1 MLARASS
8 VAEMLQLAPNLAQLG
23 ACALHGGADGNV
35 PPAQAHLVRGRA
47 RNLAAPVW
55 TPRPRHGTLAAK
67 GVAMA
72 RYGLATALLL
82 LLLATAAGHGA
93 TAADHGGGALI
104 QVREALALRLP
115 ENARTSLLPRDPVLA
130 AVVAGTWRAP
140 RAGDRVALGAGA
152 AAVWTALAADS
163 SGWFRHEALE
173 SGWACATVD
182 LPAAGVWLLEAGNHD
197 YVFVNGEPRAGNRYR
212 TKDAYESWEPRH
224 DFSSLPVALR
234 AGRNVLL
241 FRCERGGLKIE
252 LRRPRAAALLNAR
265 DVTAPDL
272 VNDGRPF
279 DCWAALPVINAT
291 NRPLTGLVLEVA
303 GDGMLPGATPLPPIP
318 PLSVRKVGVRIAG
331 ELLATEPPLLPRELP
346 VLLRLRAGNDPE
358 AKLQD
363 EAAITLRVV
372 KPEDLRQI
380 TFVSDIDG
388 SVQYYALL
396 PAKSGGGWPGEGPEG
411 VVLSLH
417 GANVEARN
425 QAASYT
431 PKPWARIV
439 APTNR
444 RPYGFS
450 WDDWGR
456 LDALEVL
463 DLVTPAAGPER
474 QRPTVWLTGHSM
486 GGHGTWSLGATYPD
500 RFAAIGPSAGWA
512 TFWTYRYEYDR
523 AKLSPAERMLTRA
536 SNASETLQLAPN
548 LARLGVYALH
558 GGADDNVPPAQAHL
572 FVDALKTFHPDW
584 VYHEEPGQGHWWDLS
599 PEPGVDCV
607 DWAPMFEFF
616 ARRARLRDDATAEI
630 DFRTAS
636 PGVSAR
642 CGWVTIL
649 GQERQHEL
657 SRVHVRCLPESRKVV
672 GETENVSRLQLVP
685 SPVGEGAEVTVELDG
700 QSLPADS
707 LRMWV
712 DTAPIATFERRG
724 GIWVRLGDIE
734 GHGPSTAKSLVR
746 YGPFKD
752 AFRHRFQ
759 FVVGTRGS
767 AEENAWAA
775 RKARFDA
782 ETWWYQGNGDVDI
795 VRDIDFNPAAEPD
808 RGVVL
813 YGAGAANAA
822 WAKLLPD
829 CPVQVGQGAVRIGG
843 RRIAGNDLACLFVR
857 PRPGS
862 AVACVAVV
870 AGTGPAGRRLT
881 DTLPYLQAGFSLP
894 DCCVLSPRL
903 LTEAGRGI
911 RAAGFFGDDWS
922 VEKGEFLWQ
931 E

>member
-1 MLARASS
+1 M
-8 VAEMLQLAPNLAQLG
+8 
-23 ACALHGGADGNV
+23 
-35 PPAQAHLVRGRA
+35 VRRW
-47 RNLAAPVW
+47 LEI
-55 TPRPRHGTLAAK
+55 
-67 GVAMA
+67 
-72 RYGLATALLL
+72 ALLL
-82 LLLATAAGHGA
+82 LLPAAAGRCSGA
-93 TAADHGGGALI
+93 AALTDTPFV
-104 QVREALALRLP
+104 VREILALKLP
-115 ENARTSLLPRDPVLA
+115 ENSRTNLLPRDPVLA

-140 RAGDRVALGAGA
+140 RAGDRVPLGNGA

-173 SGWACATVD
+173 SGWACAAVD
-182 LPAAGVWLLEAGNHD
+182 LPAAGVRLLEAGNHD
-197 YVFVNGEPRAGNRYR
+197 YVFVNGEPRAGNKYR

-224 DFSSLPVALR
+224 DFSSLPVALH

-241 FRCERGGLKIE
+241 FRCERGGLKVE
-252 LRRPRAAALLNAR
+252 LRRSSAPALLNVR
-265 DVTAPDL
+265 DLTAPDL
-272 VNDGRPF
+272 VVDRKPY
-279 DCWAALPVINAT
+279 DHWAALPVINT
-291 NRPLTGLVLEVA
+291 TDRPLTGLVLEVV
-303 GDGMLPGATPLPPIP
+303 GDGLESGATPLPPIP
-318 PLSVRKVGVRIAG
+318 PLSVRKVGFRIAG
-331 ELLATEPPLLPRELP
+331 ELPDPEPPLRHPEMP
-346 VLLRLRAGNDPE
+346 VVLRLRTGNDP
-358 AKLQD
+358 AASLLD

-372 KPEDLRQI
+372 KWDAVRQI
-380 TFVSDIDG
+380 TFISGIDG

-396 PAKSGGGWPGEGPEG
+396 PARSDFDSRVEGPEG

-450 WDDWGR
+450 WEDWGR

-463 DLVTPAAGPER
+463 DLVMPPGGGE
-474 QRPTVWLTGHSM
+474 QLSPTVWLTGHSM
-486 GGHGTWSLGATYPD
+486 GGHGAWSLGATCPD

-512 TFWTYRYEYDR
+512 TFWTYRFEYDR
-523 AKLSPAERMLTRA
+523 ARLSPAERMLTRA
-536 SNASETLQLAPN
+536 SNASETLRLAPN

-558 GGADDNVPPAQAHL
+558 GGADDNVPPAQSHL
-572 FVDALKTFHPDW
+572 FVDELKTFHPDW

-616 ARRARLRDDATAEI
+616 ARRARLRDDAALEI

-657 SRVHVRCLPESRKVV
+657 SRVHVRCLPDSRKVV
-672 GETENVSRLQLVP
+672 GETENVSRLRIVP

-700 QSLPADS
+700 QLFPADS
-707 LRMWV
+707 LVQWR
-712 DTAPIATFERRG
+712 DTPPIATFERLG
-724 GIWVRLGDIE
+724 GRWVRLSRIE
-734 GHGPSTAKSLVR
+734 GQGLPTAKAPFR

-775 RKARFDA
+775 AKARFDA
-782 ETWWYQGNGDVDI
+782 ETWWYQGNGAVDI
-795 VRDIDFNPAAEPD
+795 VRDVDFDPAAEPD

-813 YGAGAANAA
+813 YGAGGANAA

-829 CPVQVGQGAVRIGG
+829 CPVQIGRGAVRIGG
-843 RRIAGNDLACLFVR
+843 RRIVGHDLACLFVR

-862 AVACVAVV
+862 SVACVAVV

-894 DCCVLSPRL
+894 DCCVLSSRV
-903 LTEAGRGI
+903 LTDGGRGI

-922 VEKGEFLWQ
+922 VERGEFLWQ

>member
-1 MLARASS
+1 
-8 VAEMLQLAPNLAQLG
+8 
-23 ACALHGGADGNV
+23 
-35 PPAQAHLVRGRA
+35 
-47 RNLAAPVW
+47 
-55 TPRPRHGTLAAK
+55 
-67 GVAMA
+67 MA
-72 RYGLATALLL
+72 RHRLAIALLL
-82 LLLATAAGHGA
+82 LLAPVAGRCADSAETGDTA
-93 TAADHGGGALI
+93 LV
-104 QVREALALRLP
+104 VREVLALKLP
-115 ENARTSLLPRDPVLA
+115 ENSRTHLLPRDPVLA

-140 RAGDRVALGAGA
+140 RAGDRVPLGNGA
-152 AAVWTALAADS
+152 AAAWTALAADS
-163 SGWFRHEALE
+163 SGWFHDEALE

-182 LPAAGVWLLEAGNHD
+182 LPAAGVRLLEAGNHD
-197 YVFVNGEPRAGNRYR
+197 YVFVNGEPRAGNKYR

-224 DFSSLPVALR
+224 DFSSLPVSLR

-241 FRCERGGLKIE
+241 FRCERGGLKVE
-252 LRRPRAAALLNAR
+252 LRRPSAPVLLNVR
-265 DVTAPDL
+265 DLTAPDL
-272 VNDGRPF
+272 VVDRKPF
-279 DCWAALPVINAT
+279 DHWAALPVINT
-291 NRPLTGLVLEVA
+291 TDRPLTGLVLEVV
-303 GDGMLPGATPLPPIP
+303 GDGLESDATPLPPIP
-318 PLSVRKVGVRIAG
+318 SLSVRKVGFRIAG
-331 ELLATEPPLLPRELP
+331 EPPDLERAILHPDLP
-346 VLLRLRAGNDPE
+346 VVLRLRAGNDP
-358 AKLQD
+358 AASLLD
-363 EAAITLRVV
+363 EAAIALRVIKWDAV
-372 KPEDLRQI
+372 RRI
-380 TFVSDIDG
+380 TFVSGIDG
-388 SVQYYALL
+388 SVQSYAEL
-396 PAKSGGGWPGEGPEG
+396 PAKPGSERIEDAI
-411 VVLSLH
+411 VLSLH

-450 WDDWGR
+450 WEDWGR

-463 DLVTPAAGPER
+463 DLVMPVEGPG
-474 QRPTVWLTGHSM
+474 QLLPTVWLTGHSM
-486 GGHGTWSLGATYPD
+486 GGHGAWSLGATCPD

-512 TFWTYRYEYDR
+512 TFWTYRFEYDR
-523 AKLSPAERMLTRA
+523 ASLSPAERMLSRA

-558 GGADDNVPPAQAHL
+558 GGADDNVPPAQSHL
-572 FVDALKTFHPDW
+572 FVDALKSFHPDW

-616 ARRARLRDDATAEI
+616 ARRARLRDDATLEI

-657 SRVHVRCLPESRKVV
+657 SRVHVRCLPESRRVMA
-672 GETENVSRLQLVP
+672 ETENVSQLWLAP
-685 SPVGEGAEVTVELDG
+685 KPLGPGADMTVELDG
-700 QSLPADS
+700 QLFPADPQFRTTGPS
-707 LRMWV
+707 PGARFELR
-712 DTAPIATFERRG
+712 EGR
-724 GIWVRLGDIE
+724 WVRDYHFVRGNDP
-734 GHGPSTAKSLVR
+734 GATKTPAR

-775 RKARFDA
+775 AKARFDA

-795 VRDIDFNPAAEPD
+795 VRDVDFDPAAEPD
-808 RGVVL
+808 RGVIL

-829 CPVQVGQGAVRIGG
+829 CPVQVGRGAVRIGG
-843 RRIAGNDLACLFVR
+843 RRLAGHDLACLFVR

-862 AVACVAVV
+862 SVACVAVV

-894 DCCVLSPRL
+894 DCCVLSPRIL
-903 LTEAGRGI
+903 SDGGLGI

-922 VEKGEFLWQ
+922 VGKGEFLWQ